1 MRVIALEEHCSTPVY
16 AKEDAG
22 RTRPAQLGE
31 RSLRLGYSIFDEL
44 EDIGDSRLR
53 YMDASG
59 IDLQVLSL
67 VQPGPQAFSGAQAIA
82 IAKDANDSMAES
94 CRKYPGRFA
103 GFATLP
109 VSEVQ
114 ESVKELERCVTT
126 LGFKGTMINGH
137 QQGAFLDDEK
147 YWPIFEAAE
156 SLDVPIYLHPRDPHP
171 DVFKVY
177 FAGGYEDLGSAA
189 WGYAMDTCSHFLRI
203 VFSGVFDAY
212 PRLRF
217 ILGHLGEG
225 LPFWID
231 RLEDHTHYG
240 VQKRGLKRKPSE
252 YLTENL
258 AVTCSGNWS
267 VPAFICTVMALGID
281 NVMFSVDWPYESNK
295 NAMEFLRRVPLSPPD
310 LEKFAHGN
318 AERLLKLGN

>member
-1 MRVIALEEHCSTPVY
+1 MRVIALEEHVSTPAY
-16 AKEDAG
+16 RAEGNRQPRD
-22 RTRPAQLGE
+22 TLGH
-31 RSLRLGYSIFDEL
+31 RSKLLGYDIFDEL
-44 EDIGDSRLR
+44 ADIGASRIK

-67 VQPGPQAFSGAQAIA
+67 VQPGTQGFDGAKAIA
-82 IAKDANDSMAES
+82 IAKDANDTMAES

-109 VSEVQ
+109 VSEIQ
-114 ESVKELERCVTT
+114 ESVKELERCITK
-126 LGFKGTMINGH
+126 LGFKGALINGH
-137 QQGAFLDDEK
+137 QQGSFLDDKK
-147 YWPIFEAAE
+147 YWPIFEAAQA
-156 SLDVPIYLHPRDPHP
+156 LDVPLYLHPRDPHP

-177 FAGGYEDLGSAA
+177 FAGGYEDLGAAA

-203 VFSGVFDAY
+203 VFSGAFDAY
-212 PRLRF
+212 PRLKF

-231 RLEDHTHYG
+231 RLEDHTKYG
-240 VQKRGLKRKPSE
+240 VQRRGLKRTPTE
-252 YLTENL
+252 YLTQNL

-267 VPAFICTVMALGID
+267 VPAFLCTVMALGID
-281 NVMFSVDWPYESNK
+281 NVMFSVDWPYESN
-295 NAMEFLRRVPLSPPD
+295 AAGMEFLRRVPLSPPD

-318 AERLLKLGN
+318 AERILKLSN

>member
-16 AKEDAG
+16 SKEDAG

-31 RSLRLGYSIFDEL
+31 RSQRLGYSIFEEL
-44 EDIGDSRLR
+44 DDVGASRIK

-59 IDLQVLSL
+59 IDMQVLSL
-67 VQPGPQAFSGAQAIA
+67 VQPGPQAFSGATAIA
-82 IAKDANDSMAES
+82 IAKDANDTMAES
-94 CRKYPGRFA
+94 CRKYPSRFA

-109 VSEVQ
+109 VSEVP
-114 ESVKELERCVTT
+114 ESVKELERCVTK

-137 QQGAFLDDEK
+137 QQGEFLDDKK

-171 DVFKVY
+171 AVFKAY

-212 PRLRF
+212 PRLKF

-240 VQKRGLKRKPSE
+240 VAKRGLKRTPSE
-252 YLTENL
+252 YLTQNL

-267 VPAFICTVMALGID
+267 VPAFVCTVMALGID
-281 NVMFSVDWPYESNK
+281 NVMFSVDWPYESN
-295 NAMEFLRRVPLSPPD
+295 AAAVEFLKRQPLGPD
-310 LEKFAHGN
+310 DLAKVAHRN
-318 AERLLKLGN
+318 AERVLRL